1 MQPTWTLLIADDC
14 QEDREVYREYLS
26 SDPSHLYQFIEAGS
40 AEAGLA
46 LCQKRQYDAILLDFR
61 LPDMTG
67 LEFLDVLQQGSPA
80 PLPVIMLTGQG
91 DERVA
96 VQAMK
101 QGVQDYLIKQDLDPD
116 VLQVTVRNVIQRFHS
131 QVRSHKHRRRQKQLF
146 LGQHLGQS
154 SVPTQSRSK
163 NSISQSSSQNSQNSI
178 VSLQP
183 AAGQRNLLQLLESEK
198 RLNAIQS
205 QLMTIISYEYRASI
219 GTILA
224 AASTLKLQGHQLQV
238 SKQER
243 FLHLIEEKA
252 RQMAQLVE
260 DLLVIETF
268 ESGKS
273 SLVPLPFEI
282 LQFISGLLEEQRQVT
297 GNSHELTFRIT
308 GNTKGF
314 WGSQQMLRL
323 MFVNL
328 LSNAMK
334 YSSQGSTVDVHLHGN
349 ASSIVIE
356 VKDQGIGI
364 LPGEDAQIFQA
375 FARGSNVEGIPGKGV
390 GLAIAK
396 ACVELQGGEISVTSE
411 IGNGTQFTICLPK
424 QSAMDLELLQD
435 SVGEVQ
441 HANR

>member
-67 LEFLDVLQQGSPA
+67 LEFLDALQQGSPA

-101 QGVQDYLIKQDLDPD
+101 RGVQDYLIKQDLDPD
-116 VLQVTVRNVIQRFHS
+116 VLQLTVRNVIQRFHS
-131 QVRSHKHRRRQKQLF
+131 QVRSHKHRRRQKQLL

-154 SVPTQSRSK
+154 SVATQSRSK
-163 NSISQSSSQNSQNSI
+163 NSI

-243 FLHLIEEKA
+243 FLYLIEEKA

-273 SLVPLPFEI
+273 SLVTLPFEI

-297 GNSHELTFRIT
+297 GNSHELTFKIT

-314 WGSQQMLRL
+314 WGSQQLLRL
-323 MFVNL
+323 MLVNL

-334 YSSQGSTVDVHLHGN
+334 YSSQGSIVEVHLHGN
-349 ASSIVIE
+349 AANIVIE

-364 LPGEDAQIFQA
+364 LPGEDTQIFQA
-375 FARGSNVEGIPGKGV
+375 FARGSNVDGIPGKGV

-411 IGNGTQFTICLPK
+411 IDSGTQFTICLPK